1 MEELLRDTSCAACER
16 TYRRIAPVYD
26 LLDAVYERSWKG
38 RLRAELFRHAGGRVL
53 DVGVGSGR
61 NLPYYPAGS
70 EAVGIDLSRPM
81 LKRAARR
88 ARAIGSDV
96 RLAQMNLL
104 ELAFPDG
111 AFDTVVATFVL
122 LCLPDGLQLAA
133 LRELRRVCRPDG
145 RILLLDYRLP
155 SHFVPRTVMRC
166 LSPWLRW
173 AFHGRYDVSTDLCLD
188 RAGLRPTARRP
199 YAWGS
204 VTLCLLTPSSS
215 SAEQR
220 HEPEGAR
227 TKLSQSPA

>member
-26 LLDAVYERSWKG
+26 LLDALYERSWKG

-104 ELAFPDG
+104 DLAFPDG
-111 AFDTVVATFVL
+111 AFDTVVATFR
-122 LCLPDGLQLAA
+122 PA
-133 LRELRRVCRPDG
+133 L
-145 RILLLDYRLP
+145 
-155 SHFVPRTVMRC
+155 
-166 LSPWLRW
+166 
-173 AFHGRYDVSTDLCLD
+173 
-188 RAGLRPTARRP
+188 
-199 YAWGS
+199 
-204 VTLCLLTPSSS
+204 
-215 SAEQR
+215 SA
-220 HEPEGAR
+220 
-227 TKLSQSPA
+227 